1 MKDGRRG
8 QARNFLQ
15 LSRDI
20 MRTPYY
26 RDKPFNRGAALI
38 DLMLLTQY
46 EDVDEIKNGQMIK
59 YKRGHIY
66 HSIEELRKR
75 WGWKDNR
82 RVKRFLDM
90 LQDHGHITY
99 TTSNRGTEIVMLHYE
114 EWQGYGITD
123 GMPER
128 LEIKELQPHHGMS
141 DGRAD
146 STADGRTEGK
156 TDGIQ
161 EIKHNTSNIEEYIN
175 ISSNISMEPVEKGS
189 DQAAHPLLT
198 GSIAVGRDKKNN
210 LDSTTSHKQ
219 EFEELWKLYPK
230 KQGKQVAYSKFLV
243 AKKDGVSYQEIRN
256 GIIQYSD
263 YIRTNDIEDQYIKQ
277 GSTFFSQRAWQ
288 DDWTIKRKKSK
299 NPFTEMRLKG
309 GIL

>member
-1 MKDGRRG
+1 MSSDKCGR
-8 QARNFLQ
+8 ARNFLQ

-20 MRTPYY
+20 MKTPYY

-46 EDVDEIKNGQMIK
+46 EDVDEIKNGQMIR
-59 YKRGHIY
+59 YERGHVY

-99 TTSNRGTEIVMLHYE
+99 TTSNRGTEIVMLHYN
-114 EWQGYGITD
+114 EWQGYSMTDGIT
-123 GMPER
+123 ES
-128 LEIKELQPHHGMS
+128 LETKELQPHRGMS

-146 STADGRTEGK
+146 STADGK
-156 TDGIQ
+156 TDGSADGIQ
-161 EIKHNTSNIEEYIN
+161 EIKHKTFNIEEYIN
-175 ISSNISMEPVEKGS
+175 TSSNISMKTVESGS
-189 DQAAHPLLT
+189 DQDVQPLLT
-198 GSIAVGRDKKNN
+198 GMTVNGDDKKKN
-210 LDSTTSHKQ
+210 LDVTASHKQ

-230 KQGKQVAYSKFLV
+230 KRGRQDAYKHKKKKKKEGVTFQEI
-243 AKKDGVSYQEIRN
+243 KDG
-256 GIIQYSD
+256 IIKYSE
-263 YIRTNDIEDQYIKQ
+263 YVKINDIEERYVKQ

-288 DDWTIKRKKSK
+288 DDWTIKRKKLT